1 MEKLLKVR
9 DRMKESVN
17 KNFRHATLNFIFIII
32 YVNVFQLVFG
42 MENSIVG
49 VIFTIM
55 MSASMVRDLTGA
67 PVKHFLCQAL
77 LLVLMAAA
85 ACFVAAVPPLA
96 AVPVNLAMIFL
107 ILYAY
112 TYEYVSHIY
121 FPYILSYLFMVF
133 ISPVPPEG
141 LPKRL
146 LGTAAGAAG
155 IILYQLVNGRNRVAE
170 TAREVLTAMIDEA
183 ESCIEGILSGKEIS
197 RNPEKLRGDLC
208 RLSKIVYERRKKV
221 LCISDAGFAMID
233 SGRGLENLVLLLY
246 EMEGPV
252 TPGREEL
259 LRRISFQL
267 TNFRTFMIHCG
278 TARAVP
284 PPRRGMSCG
293 ILWSIHCGTA
303 RAVPPPRRGM
313 SCGILWSMRKGT
325 PLTLPARSRF
335 CAQGDDEAGRFYQCL
350 QYISDHLLKMT
361 LPEEKKSCRKT
372 LMSFTVRLKAAL
384 HVSPVRVIY
393 ALRVSCLLTLCTLA
407 VQLLQLPHG
416 KWLLFTVAS
425 VSLPYADDVGAKAG
439 KRLIATLIGGV
450 CSVVVY
456 SLIPT
461 AGGRTAV
468 MMISGYLSFYFSDY
482 SATFACSTVGAL
494 GGAVFMG
501 EFGWGP
507 VGRMLL
513 IRLGYI
519 GAGILVA
526 LAANCL
532 FFPFK
537 RKTATRQ
544 LWKKYVSTTRLLS
557 EVCRKEQADPQLY
570 YSLVIQ
576 AHLQEDRLMQNA
588 SELNWEGAKGLLEQC
603 RQAVRLAHRARPVT
617 I

>member
-1 MEKLLKVR
+1 MILEKLLNVW
-9 DRMKESVN
+9 DRIKESVN

-32 YVNVFQLVFG
+32 YVNVFQLIFG

-77 LLVLMAAA
+77 ILVLMAAA
-85 ACFVAAVPPLA
+85 ACFVSAVPPLA

-112 TYEYVSHIY
+112 TYEYVSHTY

-155 IILYQLVNGRNRVAE
+155 IILYQLVNGRKRAAE
-170 TAREVLTAMIDEA
+170 TAREVLTVMIDEA
-183 ESCIEGILSGKEIS
+183 ESCIEGLLSGKDIS
-197 RNPEKLRGDLC
+197 RNREKLRSDLC
-208 RLSKIVYERRKKV
+208 RLSKIVYDRRKKA

-259 LRRISFQL
+259 LRSISSQL
-267 TNFRTFMIHCG
+267 SNFRTFM
-278 TARAVP
+278 
-284 PPRRGMSCG
+284 
-293 ILWSIHCGTA
+293 
-303 RAVPPPRRGM
+303 
-313 SCGILWSMRKGT
+313 MRKGT

-588 SELNWEGAKGLLEQC
+588 RELNWEGAKGLLEQC
-603 RQAVRLAHRARPVT
+603 RQAVRLAHRTRPACGSGT
-617 I
+617 A

>member
-1 MEKLLKVR
+1 MENLLKVR

-77 LLVLMAAA
+77 ILVLMAAA

-208 RLSKIVYERRKKV
+208 RLSKIVYERRKKA

-267 TNFRTFMIHCG
+267 TNFRTFM
-278 TARAVP
+278 
-284 PPRRGMSCG
+284 
-293 ILWSIHCGTA
+293 
-303 RAVPPPRRGM
+303 
-313 SCGILWSMRKGT
+313 MRKGT

-393 ALRVSCLLTLCTLA
+393 ALRVSCLLTLCTLT

-588 SELNWEGAKGLLEQC
+588 RELNWEGAKGLLEQC
-603 RQAVRLAHRARPVT
+603 RQAVRLAHRTRPACGSGT
-617 I
+617 A

>member
-1 MEKLLKVR
+1 MENLLKVR

-77 LLVLMAAA
+77 ILVLMAAA

-121 FPYILSYLFMVF
+121 FPYILSYLFIVF

-208 RLSKIVYERRKKV
+208 RLSKIVYERRKKA

-246 EMEGPV
+246 EM
-252 TPGREEL
+252 
-259 LRRISFQL
+259 
-267 TNFRTFMIHCG
+267 
-278 TARAVP
+278 
-284 PPRRGMSCG
+284 
-293 ILWSIHCGTA
+293 
-303 RAVPPPRRGM
+303 
-313 SCGILWSMRKGT
+313 
-325 PLTLPARSRF
+325 
-335 CAQGDDEAGRFYQCL
+335 
-350 QYISDHLLKMT
+350 
-361 LPEEKKSCRKT
+361 
-372 LMSFTVRLKAAL
+372 
-384 HVSPVRVIY
+384 
-393 ALRVSCLLTLCTLA
+393 
-407 VQLLQLPHG
+407 
-416 KWLLFTVAS
+416 
-425 VSLPYADDVGAKAG
+425 
-439 KRLIATLIGGV
+439 
-450 CSVVVY
+450 
-456 SLIPT
+456 
-461 AGGRTAV
+461 
-468 MMISGYLSFYFSDY
+468 
-482 SATFACSTVGAL
+482 
-494 GGAVFMG
+494 
-501 EFGWGP
+501 
-507 VGRMLL
+507 
-513 IRLGYI
+513 
-519 GAGILVA
+519 
-526 LAANCL
+526 
-532 FFPFK
+532 
-537 RKTATRQ
+537 
-544 LWKKYVSTTRLLS
+544 
-557 EVCRKEQADPQLY
+557 
-570 YSLVIQ
+570 
-576 AHLQEDRLMQNA
+576 
-588 SELNWEGAKGLLEQC
+588 
-603 RQAVRLAHRARPVT
+603 
-617 I
+617 

>member
-1 MEKLLKVR
+1 MENLLKVR

-77 LLVLMAAA
+77 ILVLMAAA

-208 RLSKIVYERRKKV
+208 RLSKIVYERRKKA

-267 TNFRTFMIHCG
+267 TNFRTFM
-278 TARAVP
+278 
-284 PPRRGMSCG
+284 
-293 ILWSIHCGTA
+293 
-303 RAVPPPRRGM
+303 
-313 SCGILWSMRKGT
+313 MRKGT

-393 ALRVSCLLTLCTLA
+393 ALRVSCLLTLCTLV

-461 AGGRTAV
+461 AGGKTAV

-501 EFGWGP
+501 KFGWGL

-570 YSLVIQ
+570 YSMVIQ

>member
-1 MEKLLKVR
+1 MENLLKVR

-77 LLVLMAAA
+77 ILVLMAAA

-121 FPYILSYLFMVF
+121 FPYILSYLFIVF

-183 ESCIEGILSGKEIS
+183 ESCIEGILSGKDIS

-208 RLSKIVYERRKKV
+208 RLSKIVYERRKKA

-267 TNFRTFMIHCG
+267 TNFRTFM
-278 TARAVP
+278 
-284 PPRRGMSCG
+284 
-293 ILWSIHCGTA
+293 
-303 RAVPPPRRGM
+303 
-313 SCGILWSMRKGT
+313 MRKGT
-325 PLTLPARSRF
+325 SLTLPARSRF

-393 ALRVSCLLTLCTLA
+393 ALRVSCLLTLCTLV

-439 KRLIATLIGGV
+439 KRLIATLIGGG

-461 AGGRTAV
+461 AGGKTAV

-501 EFGWGP
+501 KFGWGL

>member
-1 MEKLLKVR
+1 MENLLKVR

-77 LLVLMAAA
+77 ILVLMAAA

-208 RLSKIVYERRKKV
+208 RLSKIVYERRKKA

-267 TNFRTFMIHCG
+267 TNFRTFM
-278 TARAVP
+278 
-284 PPRRGMSCG
+284 
-293 ILWSIHCGTA
+293 
-303 RAVPPPRRGM
+303 
-313 SCGILWSMRKGT
+313 MRKGT

-384 HVSPVRVIY
+384 HVSPVRVTY

-588 SELNWEGAKGLLEQC
+588 RELNWEGAKGLLEQC
-603 RQAVRLAHRARPVT
+603 RQAVRLAHRTRPACGSGT
-617 I
+617 A

>member
-1 MEKLLKVR
+1 
-9 DRMKESVN
+9 
-17 KNFRHATLNFIFIII
+17 
-32 YVNVFQLVFG
+32 
-42 MENSIVG
+42 
-49 VIFTIM
+49 
-55 MSASMVRDLTGA
+55 
-67 PVKHFLCQAL
+67 
-77 LLVLMAAA
+77 
-85 ACFVAAVPPLA
+85 
-96 AVPVNLAMIFL
+96 
-107 ILYAY
+107 
-112 TYEYVSHIY
+112 
-121 FPYILSYLFMVF
+121 
-133 ISPVPPEG
+133 
-141 LPKRL
+141 
-146 LGTAAGAAG
+146 
-155 IILYQLVNGRNRVAE
+155 
-170 TAREVLTAMIDEA
+170 
-183 ESCIEGILSGKEIS
+183 
-197 RNPEKLRGDLC
+197 
-208 RLSKIVYERRKKV
+208 
-221 LCISDAGFAMID
+221 
-233 SGRGLENLVLLLY
+233 
-246 EMEGPV
+246 
-252 TPGREEL
+252 
-259 LRRISFQL
+259 
-267 TNFRTFMIHCG
+267 
-278 TARAVP
+278 
-284 PPRRGMSCG
+284 
-293 ILWSIHCGTA
+293 
-303 RAVPPPRRGM
+303 
-313 SCGILWSMRKGT
+313 MRKGT

-393 ALRVSCLLTLCTLA
+393 ALRVSCLLTLCTLV

-425 VSLPYADDVGAKAG
+425 VSLPHADDVGAKAG
-439 KRLIATLIGGV
+439 KRLIATLIGGG

-461 AGGRTAV
+461 AGGKTAV

-494 GGAVFMG
+494 GGAGFMG
-501 EFGWGP
+501 KFGWGL

-570 YSLVIQ
+570 YSMVIQ